1 MGKNKDGRRSN
12 KKTLERIHLI
22 NMESIL
28 LDHGYQR
35 HRPRILRKIIG

>member
-1 MGKNKDGRRSN
+1 MDVDPIR
-12 KKTLERIHLI
+12 KTLERIHLI

-28 LDHGYQR
+28 LDLYGYQR